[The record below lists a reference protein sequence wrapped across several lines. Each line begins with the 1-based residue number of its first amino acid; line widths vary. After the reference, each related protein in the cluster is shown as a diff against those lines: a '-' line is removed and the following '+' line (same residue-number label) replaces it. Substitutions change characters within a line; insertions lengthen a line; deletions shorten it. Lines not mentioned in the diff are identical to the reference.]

1 MKRLVLFPALNVPS
15 NFTCITSKSRPG
27 ASIDWFEN
35 GHNIT
40 NNANYVY
47 SSDVTSSILTFTP
60 NAENTRNLTCIA
72 NYLYK
77 TTHIEL
83 RNTSILTIQC
93 NVSRPCDSNVEWQY
107 PQYNCLRADVIN
119 AVNQTYLLTGN
130 VTSGEVINALS
141 EVANVTEYKENRTS
155 SELLNTTEISALTD
169 ALRLVAGLVSRQGIA
184 TYDVAKVFL
193 KSASNILD
201 MENKETWLSLK
212 QENKNTSE
220 TLLSSIDE
228 IGSGLRKRISAG
240 VIGNVVVVN
249 KNCVFE
255 VRKLTD
261 GIVQFPDNQTIQ
273 NDAQGDNTWIR
284 QSKSRISLN
293 TTALGEVVTIV
304 IYKDMTGIISSRT
317 SSNRSSHNAVIV
329 NGPIISVSI
338 SDNSTKLVSPINMTF
353 EHGQKNF
360 TNATCNFWRF
370 RPEQLGYWDNDGCKV
385 QTSNDTITVCECYH
399 LTNFAVLMSP
409 FVEADEKSREIRIV
423 SIVGISVS
431 ALCLLL
437 TIIVF
442 ARLWR
447 YVRSDRSILLLNLI
461 TALIISYGI
470 FIGGIDRTENKIV
483 CTVVAAAL
491 HYIYSAVFCL
501 MLAESIGILSDVI
514 LVFAQN
520 SPLRKLLVF
529 AWGVPVIIVGSTLS
543 ITKTNGYG
551 DDHYCWL
558 SLSRGLRWAFVGPA
572 LFVILFNSIILI
584 ILFKKM
590 FALKAMGD
598 KPIKDK
604 IKTTLWSLCV
614 LVPLMGISWNLG
626 IFYVN
631 ESASFMQYVFAV
643 CNGLQGVYIFICN
656 CVLNEKVKDGFKREK
671 IRRKN
676 KSMTS
681 SL

>member
-1 MKRLVLFPALNVPS
+1 MALDPTDLRLDKLVLH
-15 NFTCITSKSRPG
+15 T
-27 ASIDWFEN
+27 FEL
-35 GHNIT
+35 G
-40 NNANYVY
+40 
-47 SSDVTSSILTFTP
+47 
-60 NAENTRNLTCIA
+60 
-72 NYLYK
+72 
-77 TTHIEL
+77 
-83 RNTSILTIQC
+83 
-93 NVSRPCDSNVEWQY
+93 NVSRPCDSNGTWQY
-107 PQYNCLRADVIN
+107 PQYNCLRADVSN
-119 AVNQTYLLTGN
+119 AVNQAYMLTGN
-130 VTSGEVINALS
+130 VTSADVINALS
-141 EVANVTEYKENRTS
+141 AVANVTEYKENRTS
-155 SELLNTTEISALTD
+155 PELLNTTEISALTH
-169 ALRLVAGLVSRQGIA
+169 ALDLVAGLVSRQGIA

-193 KSASNILD
+193 KSASHILG
-201 MENKETWLSLK
+201 MENKDTWLSLK
-212 QENKNTSE
+212 QANKNTSE

-228 IGSGLRKRISAG
+228 FGSGLRKRIAAG
-240 VIGNVVVVN
+240 VIGNVVIVN
-249 KNCVFE
+249 KNCVFA
-255 VRKLTD
+255 VKKVTD
-261 GIVQFPDNQTIQ
+261 GIVKFPDNQTIQ
-273 NDAQGDNTWIR
+273 NDTQGDNTWIR

-293 TTALGEVVTIV
+293 TTALGEVVVTIV
-304 IYKDMTGIISSRT
+304 IYKDMNGIISSRT
-317 SSNRSSHNAVIV
+317 SSNRSSQNEVIV

-338 SDNSTKLVSPINMTF
+338 SDNSTKLVSPIHMTF

-360 TNATCNFWRF
+360 TNAACNFWRF

-385 QTSNDTITVCECYH
+385 QTSNDTITVCECDH

-409 FVEADEKSREIRIV
+409 FVEADEKARGIRIV

-431 ALCLLL
+431 SLCLIL

-470 FIGGIDRTENKIV
+470 FIGGIDRTENKIA

-514 LVFAQN
+514 LVFAKKSQI
-520 SPLRKLLVF
+520 RKLLVF

-551 DDHYCWL
+551 DEHYCWL

-572 LFVILFNSIILI
+572 LFVILFNSIVLI

-590 FALKAMGD
+590 FALKVMED

-614 LVPLMGISWNLG
+614 LVPLMGVSWILG

-643 CNGLQGVYIFICN
+643 CNGLQGVYIFVCN

-671 IRRKN
+671 IRRLS
-676 KSMTS
+676 KSMS
-681 SL
+681 PLSLNLRNVSKESIDERRDCD